1 MAQRRLLNKK
11 ISVSEQVAGLSIEAQ
26 LIFTWSIPHADDIG
40 LLPFSPMK
48 FKAMVTPMLD
58 ISIEKYGFHLESIC
72 QAGLMMPFIYENEKF
87 YLLCSFFREQT
98 LKKDR
103 QPQTI
108 AKIPLNR
115 DKKKSWQTCEKII
128 GNHLETFGIQM
139 EAEENG
145 MEWNGIEENIK
156 PNKKIDQKTEKT
168 NNKQPDELWQEMI
181 LPFQG
186 KYAPS
191 LFAAFEDKWRQR
203 MKNGKELWQG
213 EKAFDISRRL
223 STWKRN
229 EEKWAYERQQ
239 KQQRNEPEK
248 GRQKQDGIRSSLTP
262 ISQILAGSGI

>member
-1 MAQRRLLNKK
+1 VEIYPQSYSQKYQHPFIPTLNAWWWYTRMLPVIMAQRRLLNKK

-128 GNHLETFGIQM
+128 GKKRFNHF
-139 EAEENG
+139 
-145 MEWNGIEENIK
+145 IESFK
-156 PNKKIDQKTEKT
+156 PKRTNKNNYQKR
-168 NNKQPDELWQEMI
+168 
-181 LPFQG
+181 
-186 KYAPS
+186 KY
-191 LFAAFEDKWRQR
+191 
-203 MKNGKELWQG
+203 
-213 EKAFDISRRL
+213 
-223 STWKRN
+223 
-229 EEKWAYERQQ
+229 
-239 KQQRNEPEK
+239 
-248 GRQKQDGIRSSLTP
+248 
-262 ISQILAGSGI
+262 